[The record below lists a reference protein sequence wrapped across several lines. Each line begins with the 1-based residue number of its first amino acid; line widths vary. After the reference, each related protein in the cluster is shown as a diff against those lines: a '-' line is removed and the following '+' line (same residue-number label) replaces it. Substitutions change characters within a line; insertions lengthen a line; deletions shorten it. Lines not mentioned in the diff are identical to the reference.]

1 MIVRNVAVVLV
12 VEVERPSRYVAAATL
27 REKEFEVLEA
37 TPLMRQP
44 ICFSRILTSA
54 SCRRLSQ
61 CSPAVD
67 PSKRAA
73 AHGLQEFARSRAV
86 NAAAAG
92 VVCLSRHYATGR
104 SRRWR

>member
-1 MIVRNVAVVLV
+1 MIVRDVAVVLV
-12 VEVERPSRYVAAATL
+12 VEVEPPPRYVAAAPL
-27 REKEFEVLEA
+27 MEA
-37 TPLMRQP
+37 APLMRQP
-44 ICFSRILTSA
+44 ICFSRTLPSA
-54 SCRRLSQ
+54 SCRRLSR
-61 CSPAVD
+61 CSPAGD